1 MGAPPQTAPSNAAS
15 PDVLALLCRGNL
27 EVVGRL
33 TDASNVTLLGRL
45 ELDGA
50 RMHCIY
56 KPIRGEKPLWDF
68 PGGTLAYREV
78 LAYRVSEVAGWHC
91 VPTTVLRP
99 GPLGGG
105 MVQEWIGPAPDAVL
119 EADDDPGG
127 DDPDGDDW
135 GGDDP
140 HGDDSGGDDPD
151 GDDSAGDD
159 PDGDNVGD
167 AVGDHRDP
175 DAGQRGGADDDGA
188 SEAVELPED
197 LVALLPSSQVPPGWL
212 PVFRAL
218 DTDGTV
224 LAVCHADD
232 PRLALIAGFDLVINN
247 ADRKAPHL
255 LPTAGHRILG
265 VDHGLTF
272 HVQDKLRTILW
283 GWAGEPLPGAV
294 VDGLRRLRRWV
305 AQPDDE
311 RDSLLTGSERHHLER
326 RIVGLL
332 ADPVFPRPPADRTPI
347 PWPPL

>member
-1 MGAPPQTAPSNAAS
+1 MGAPPRTAPSNAAAS
-15 PDVLALLCRGNL
+15 PDVLALLSRGSL

-50 RMHCIY
+50 RLHCIY

-68 PGGTLAYREV
+68 PGGTLAYREI

-91 VPTTVLRP
+91 VPTTVLRA
-99 GPLGGG
+99 GPLGEG
-105 MVQEWIGPAPDAVL
+105 MVQEWIGPAPDSVL
-119 EADDDPGG
+119 EVDDDPDG
-127 DDPDGDDW
+127 DDPDGDDPDDDHP

-140 HGDDSGGDDPD
+140 NGDDF
-151 GDDSAGDD
+151 
-159 PDGDNVGD
+159 GD
-167 AVGDHRDP
+167 AGGDHRDA
-175 DAGQRGGADDDGA
+175 DAGNRAGGNDEGT
-188 SEAVELPED
+188 SEAIELPED

-255 LPTAGHRILG
+255 LPTAERRILG

-283 GWAGEPLPGAV
+283 GWAGEPLPAAV
-294 VDGLRRLRRWV
+294 MDGLRRLRGWV

-311 RDSLLTGSERHHLER
+311 RDSLLTGSERRHLER

>member
-1 MGAPPQTAPSNAAS
+1 MGAPAETAPSDAAS
-15 PDVLALLCRGNL
+15 PDVLTLLTLGSL

-99 GPLGGG
+99 GPLGEG
-105 MVQEWIGPAPDAVL
+105 MVQEWIGPTPDSVL
-119 EADDDPGG
+119 EPDDDPE
-127 DDPDGDDW
+127 DDEFRGDDW
-135 GGDDP
+135 DDAEDDHPEEEAGNADGGDP
-140 HGDDSGGDDPD
+140 GVE
-151 GDDSAGDD
+151 AAEQ
-159 PDGDNVGD
+159 VKEAD
-167 AVGDHRDP
+167 A
-175 DAGQRGGADDDGA
+175 A
-188 SEAVELPED
+188 SQALELPED
-197 LVALLPSSQVPPGWL
+197 LVALLPSSHVPAGWL

-232 PRLALIAGFDLVINN
+232 PRLALIAGFDLVVNN

-255 LPTAGHRILG
+255 LPTPERRILG

-272 HVQDKLRTILW
+272 HVEDKLRTILW
-283 GWAGEPLPGAV
+283 GWAGEPLPAAV

-311 RDSLLTGSERHHLER
+311 RDSLLTGSERRHLER
-326 RIVGLL
+326 RIASLL
-332 ADPVFPRPPADRTPI
+332 ADPVFPQPPADRTPI